1 MHRNWLTLT
10 PIAWALHEL
19 SNDLNDLFNG
29 VTLNNLYDSNSP
41 SRSCAVFPLALG
53 TVPFCSNLYTV

>member
-10 PIAWALHEL
+10 PIARALHEL

-29 VTLNNLYDSNSP
+29 VH
-41 SRSCAVFPLALG
+41 
-53 TVPFCSNLYTV
+53 